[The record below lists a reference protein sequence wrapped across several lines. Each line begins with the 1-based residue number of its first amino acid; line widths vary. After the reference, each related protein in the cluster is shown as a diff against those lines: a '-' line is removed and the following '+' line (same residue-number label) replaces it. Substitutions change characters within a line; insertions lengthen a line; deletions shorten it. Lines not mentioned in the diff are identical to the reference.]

1 MAARSRV
8 DIEISKKTI
17 SEISSLSLALAAGFD
32 EKRLDKALQA
42 ASNATAKAMVK
53 PVKAAAPTRK
63 SRSDGGSGNR
73 IRRAVWA
80 QPVMRDKPGAYVGI
94 RPGRTR
100 EDIKGAYYRWMV
112 TSGTSR
118 VPYEIRPKRGKVLRF
133 FGSDGT
139 PVFAKSVTRKAAVPG
154 RPFVTD
160 AVSKNA
166 QLALDTFSMT
176 LTAIIQNGIPKKGRI
191 KLPKL
196 K

>member
-1 MAARSRV
+1 MAAKSRV

>member
-8 DIEISKKTI
+8 DVILSQKTI
-17 SEISSLSLALAAGFD
+17 AEISSLSLALAAGFD
-32 EKRLDKALQA
+32 EKRLDKALQT
-42 ASNATAKAMVK
+42 ASNVTAKAMVK

-63 SRSDGGSGNR
+63 SRADGSSGNR
-73 IRRAVWA
+73 IRRAVWS

-100 EDIKGAYYRWMV
+100 EDIKGAYYRWIV

-118 VPYEIRPKRGKVLRF
+118 VPYEIRPKRAKVLRF
-133 FGSDGT
+133 YGPDGSV
-139 PVFAKSVTRKAAVPG
+139 VFAKSATRKAAVPG

-166 QLALDTFSMT
+166 QLALDTFSTT
-176 LTAIIQNGIPKKGRI
+176 LAAIIQNGIPKKGRI
-191 KLPKL
+191 KLPKP